1 MTRTRSQANFGTIEA
16 RHRNI
21 RIVNAAAS
29 HTLARTSAIG
39 LQPTREGWLA
49 GRSDQF
55 LSAIQDAIS
64 TTLRTPLHDKILRLV
79 QHAHENFAIPDW
91 ASERFTHIE
100 ITMFP
105 GRAIATKRTLYKA
118 IVDRLQSFGVPAN
131 DVKIILIEV
140 SRENVAMR
148 GGYAASDFDIGYE
161 TAV

>member
-1 MTRTRSQANFGTIEA
+1 MPDVLVE
-16 RHRNI
+16 
-21 RIVNAAAS
+21 
-29 HTLARTSAIG
+29 
-39 LQPTREGWLA
+39 TREGWLA

-161 TAV
+161 TASS